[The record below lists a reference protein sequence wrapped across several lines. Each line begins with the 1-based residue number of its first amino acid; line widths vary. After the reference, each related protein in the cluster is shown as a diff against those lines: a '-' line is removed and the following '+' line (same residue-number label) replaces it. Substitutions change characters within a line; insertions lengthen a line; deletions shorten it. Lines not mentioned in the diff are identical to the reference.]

1 MDAGAQ
7 KHDYAYW
14 KNNAS
19 GITRALLD
27 KSVASADAALAR
39 DALKV
44 LEGYDKKAID
54 PYTEAP
60 ISFRKMQTAYAV
72 YSAFAPITAFKY
84 GVLPF

>member
-14 KNNAS
+14 KNKAS
-19 GITRALLD
+19 GIAGALLD
-27 KSVASADAALAR
+27 KSVARADAALVQ

-44 LEGYDKKAID
+44 LQGYDRKAID
-54 PYTEAP
+54 PYTKAP
-60 ISFRKMQTAYAV
+60 ISFRTMQTAYAV

-84 GVLPF
+84 IVLP